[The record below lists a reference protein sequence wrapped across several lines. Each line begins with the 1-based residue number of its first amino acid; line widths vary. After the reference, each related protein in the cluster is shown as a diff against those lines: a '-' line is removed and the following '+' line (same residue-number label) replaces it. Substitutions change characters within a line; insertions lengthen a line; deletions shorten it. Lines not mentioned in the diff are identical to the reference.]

1 MAKYRPIEMVKD
13 YQGKICQHSD
23 TYFQRRGKDK
33 TVLCTGKICNPR
45 DLSKDPFSANEVAAQ
60 EKFAQAVAAV
70 KALTP
75 EQKSAYK
82 ASFEKQ
88 SKYQFLMGYMIAQE
102 YSKLA

>member
-13 YQGKICQHSD
+13 YQGKICSHSD
-23 TYFQRRGKDK
+23 TCCQRRGKDK

-60 EKFAQAVAAV
+60 AKFAQAVAAV
-70 KALTP
+70 NALTP

-82 ASFEKQ
+82 AEWLAQ
-88 SKYQFLMGYMIAQE
+88 DKYQFLSAFIMHKE
-102 YSKLA
+102 FEKLV

>member
-1 MAKYRPIEMVKD
+1 MAEYTPIEMVKN
-13 YQGKICQHSD
+13 YQGKICMHSD

-33 TVLCTGKICNPR
+33 SVLCTGKMCNPR
-45 DLSKDPFSANEVAAQ
+45 NLELKPYDTDELARQA
-60 EKFAQAVAAV
+60 KFAQAVAAV
-70 KALTP
+70 NALTP

-88 SKYQFLMGYMIAQE
+88 SKYQFLRGYMVAQE